1 MKLDWPMFVALVAGG
16 GVGALVGTPVAQ
28 ALAGRAKQ
36 ARLVFAVMVI
46 AAAGYVAWR
55 AIL

>member
-16 GVGALVGTPVAQ
+16 GVGALVGTPVAR
-28 ALAGRAKQ
+28 AFAGRAKQ

-46 AAAGYVAWR
+46 AAAGYVGWR
-55 AIL
+55 ASL